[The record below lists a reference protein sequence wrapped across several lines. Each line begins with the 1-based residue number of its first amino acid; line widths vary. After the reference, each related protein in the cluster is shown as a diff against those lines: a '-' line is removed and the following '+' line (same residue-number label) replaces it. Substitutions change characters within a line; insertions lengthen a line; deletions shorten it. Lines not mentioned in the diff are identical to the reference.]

1 MSNENTSVEQKQETK
16 SEPVRG
22 DRGEVGKGTA
32 GSRLKSLWHSECF
45 TKKELGLV
53 QIAGSPSLKA
63 FARAKAKE
71 GNQDAKDWFECKAG
85 ALNETRSD
93 KNKSRIALE
102 KQASKAARKKTKAGG
117 GAKPATP
124 APAK

>member
-1 MSNENTSVEQKQETK
+1 MSNENTQTVVTEK
-16 SEPVRG
+16 SRG
-22 DRGEVGKGTA
+22 DRGELGKGTA

-53 QIAGSPSLKA
+53 QIAGTPSLKA

-85 ALNETRSD
+85 ALNESRSD

-117 GAKPATP
+117 GAAKPATP